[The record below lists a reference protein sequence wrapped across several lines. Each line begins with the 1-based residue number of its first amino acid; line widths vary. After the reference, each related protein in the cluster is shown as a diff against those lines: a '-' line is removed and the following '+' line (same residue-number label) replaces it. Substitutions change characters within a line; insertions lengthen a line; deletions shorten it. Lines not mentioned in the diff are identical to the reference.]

1 MHCPTEIEGENVC
14 RECGTV
20 LGYTEVQSAN
30 FWQSHDVRFVN
41 TAGMN
46 WLVLRLTNKLNLP
59 IYATQTILQVS
70 VKLNKTGITKKKAIF
85 FATVYACRI
94 HKIPRLLTDIF
105 FELEKSTGKTTHQTE
120 NALLKLLN
128 RIAKKLLNYEI
139 SISPPDKEYYL
150 QAYLAKAQKII
161 IKETNPKYFDLVRAR
176 SIKALSKEKT
186 DPSVAARKA
195 ILSCTSS
202 ILQAKIKQL
211 I

>member
-20 LGYTEVQSAN
+20 LGYIEVQSVN

-59 IYATQTILQVS
+59 IYAAQTILQVS

-85 FATVYACRI
+85 FATVYACRL

-161 IKETNPKYFDLVRAR
+161 IEQTNPKYFDLVRAR
-176 SIKALSKEKT
+176 SIKALSQEKT